1 MAVSVT
7 IVALLGGCLPGGD
20 GASPASDPVPEIAD
34 PRGGTGSLDPSPS
47 AEALCASA
55 AHFCVVV
62 IEGPRRPSGG
72 RSAIASL
79 EAGASDD
86 TTVTRIELTTLRDL
100 ADALETAVA
109 GFPDLV
115 VVLPPQGTEP
125 FALPD
130 VRAAAEAWP
139 TFRFVT
145 IGPAGQAEGQGAGEA
160 DAGTTTSTDRAPGD
174 GAPSDEGRS
183 NLAVITVDAE
193 AWGGVAADA
202 ALLAAP
208 EAVIGLVVGPDLDPG
223 VGLFVDGFRATA
235 EADGSSVLAELH
247 PGALDGSH
255 ADPVWD
261 AVAAADLVSA
271 GASLIVAD
279 HDGLYDL
286 GDGDG
291 DEDRAGLDDLD
302 VPCVVAGPRPEPA
315 PGCAIG
321 VADPG
326 VDAALSRILERRRS
340 GTGPSG
346 LVVTEPRLVRVA
358 GG

>member
-1 MAVSVT
+1 MRRWLTAMAVSVT
-7 IVALLGGCLPGGD
+7 TVALLGGCLPGGD

-145 IGPAGQAEGQGAGEA
+145 IGPPGRSEPPVDADTVATTPASSASGEGE
-160 DAGTTTSTDRAPGD
+160 
-174 GAPSDEGRS
+174 RS

-208 EAVIGLVVGPDLDPG
+208 SAVIGLVLGPDLDAG
-223 VGLFVDGFRATA
+223 VDLFVDGFRTTA
-235 EADGSSVLAELH
+235 EGDGASVLAELH

-261 AVAAADLVSA
+261 AAAAADLIGA

-286 GDGDG
+286 GASNDL
-291 DEDRAGLDDLD
+291 AGLDDLD